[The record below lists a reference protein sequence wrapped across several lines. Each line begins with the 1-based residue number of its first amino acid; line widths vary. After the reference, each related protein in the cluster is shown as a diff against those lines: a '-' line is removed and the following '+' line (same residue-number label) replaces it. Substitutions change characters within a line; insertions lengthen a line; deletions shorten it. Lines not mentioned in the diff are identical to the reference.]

1 MLGKLRDVLASR
13 AALAVITSLSGA
25 LGAWIVATY
34 PDVHRALCAA
44 KGIW

>member
-1 MLGKLRDVLASR
+1 MLNTLRKALASR
-13 AALAVITSLSGA
+13 AGLAVITSFSGA
-25 LGAWIVATY
+25 LGAWMVATY

>member
-1 MLGKLRDVLASR
+1 MLKTLRNLLTSR
-13 AALAVITSLSGA
+13 AGLAVITSFSGA
-25 LGAWIVATY
+25 LGAWLVATY

>member
-1 MLGKLRDVLASR
+1 MLNNLRNVLASR
-13 AALAVITSLSGA
+13 AAVAVITAFAGA
-25 LGAWIVATY
+25 IGAWMVATY

>member
-1 MLGKLRDVLASR
+1 MLKNIKNVLASR
-13 AALAVITSLSGA
+13 AALAIVTSLSGA
-25 LGAWIVATY
+25 LGAWLVATY

>member
-1 MLGKLRDVLASR
+1 MLKSIKNVLASR
-13 AALAVITSLSGA
+13 AALAIVTSLSGA
-25 LGAWIVATY
+25 LGAWLVATY

>member
-1 MLGKLRDVLASR
+1 MLNNLRQVLASR
-13 AALAVITSLSGA
+13 AALAVLTTFAGA
-25 LGAWIVATY
+25 IGAWLVATY